1 MKVGLRTPS
10 IKKSFKARTTGKYK
24 RKLKRLVNPFYGK
37 KGMGWIKNPSR
48 ALKNKIYH
56 KTTFSAKQAGSLLY
70 FLIVVPIKWMFIIM
84 WVAVKWTAIAMFYM
98 MKYMLLGMAWVFV
111 ALYNGIVSLVEIII
125 NAGREEPPV
134 NEIEDKNEPLC
145 IENTTERISSNSEN
159 ITQN

>member
-56 KTTFSAKQAGSLLY
+56 KTTFSAKDAIKGTSNLFGAIIY
-70 FLIVVPIKWMFIIM
+70 YLIVLPIKWMFIL
-84 WVAVKWTAIAMFYM
+84 MFYM
-98 MKYMLLGMAWVFV
+98 TKYMLLAMVWVCV
-111 ALYNGIVSLVEIII
+111 AIFNCIVWVVEKII
-125 NAGREEPPV
+125 NLNREEPPV
-134 NEIEDKNEPLC
+134 VDMVDTNQNPLIEDTAEK
-145 IENTTERISSNSEN
+145 TEAPKEN
-159 ITQN
+159 IILN